1 MSGWDEKQPPPPHP
15 QNNKK
20 RKSLSPVAGP
30 ASSSP
35 ATPPPPVSV
44 GQTGPRPGSAEK
56 AEASAA
62 PRRRQPLDRGEVRP
76 WKVALGCFALT
87 VPTYGL
93 LSGIGLFQTYWHRTL
108 LADHSEADIAWIV
121 SLFGFLDCLLAGP
134 AGVMLDRY
142 GCGGRGSGRLLLPLG
157 SAVYAAAF
165 VALAWCRTYAAFMAC
180 MAVAGAAAGMC
191 NITYSGRSSQLV
203 ITTASAPL
211 HVRSN
216 VDTSQLTRHLKT
228 TAYELVLFIQW
239 GSIPSYAVAAD
250 VGNKQFYL
258 MMSYNIGAVVG
269 RTVPPWLSDRLLG
282 PLNATIVMNGF
293 TLLAVLAIW
302 LPLGGSSV
310 AALFVV
316 VVLMGIGTGS
326 FVPLGVSCIN
336 ALCRSDNAGTWLGSV
351 YSITSFATLIGNPVS
366 AAILTR
372 YQPSG
377 LLVFLAAVLLSGMIS
392 AAALRWLS
400 HGRRWLLKAR
410 V

>member
-1 MSGWDEKQPPPPHP
+1 
-15 QNNKK
+15 
-20 RKSLSPVAGP
+20 
-30 ASSSP
+30 
-35 ATPPPPVSV
+35 
-44 GQTGPRPGSAEK
+44 
-56 AEASAA
+56 
-62 PRRRQPLDRGEVRP
+62 
-76 WKVALGCFALT
+76 
-87 VPTYGL
+87 
-93 LSGIGLFQTYWHRTL
+93 
-108 LADHSEADIAWIV
+108 
-121 SLFGFLDCLLAGP
+121 
-134 AGVMLDRY
+134 
-142 GCGGRGSGRLLLPLG
+142 
-157 SAVYAAAF
+157 
-165 VALAWCRTYAAFMAC
+165 
-180 MAVAGAAAGMC
+180 
-191 NITYSGRSSQLV
+191 
-203 ITTASAPL
+203 
-211 HVRSN
+211 
-216 VDTSQLTRHLKT
+216 
-228 TAYELVLFIQW
+228 AYELVLFIQW